1 MNIDFKALEDNTTW
15 ILIDFLDG
23 KVYLLVANGF
33 TILNIVI
40 AVHNS

>member
-23 KVYLLVANGF
+23 FGKGRIMLKLKFYSLLF
-33 TILNIVI
+33 LI
-40 AVHNS
+40 